1 MTNRILK
8 WLVLLA
14 LILFIVA
21 IVILLFGKP
30 SFSEDQVILKLEGP
44 TQASV
49 GDEVVYKIKYG
60 NKTKLELNNLKF
72 KFIYPEESIV
82 FKDDEILKELTETFT
97 TDTLQ
102 SGELGEKEFRAFLVG
117 DRGNIKNAKVEL
129 EFRAGNLRSSFEKS
143 DTLSTTLVSVPISL
157 TLVAPPSVVSGQT
170 INYIL
175 DYRNESGDNISDI
188 RFEFTYPDGFVVQE
202 RAPQPSG
209 TNIWSVPLLKR
220 GEGGRI
226 SIKGILTGREGGV
239 KTISVSLKRGIN
251 GEFVDYQK
259 AATSSIIS
267 NPLLTLDVFVN
278 DSKDYSAHLE
288 DRLQYTVRYKN
299 NSNFNLIGL
308 NLEVKPE
315 GEMYDIETL
324 DTKGGFYDSLS
335 ETILWNA
342 AVVSDFS
349 ALPPNRSGEVKFSVN
364 IKNSFPS
371 GGVGGRNFSVKVAA
385 KLRTPNTPS
394 GVEGEVVA
402 TADLVTKVGTQPTL
416 SQTAFYNDPAFGPSG
431 PLPLEVGQETVFTVH
446 WQLINP
452 GNDMSNVEVRAVLPP
467 GVMWKSIVSVGLG
480 QSEPSFDPNTSE
492 VIWNVGILP
501 QGTGVLIPK
510 YEASF
515 QVGVKPSVVGQTP
528 TLMKNGK
535 FSGTDS
541 FTKEHIILNTPD
553 LTTDNLVDQP
563 GQGAVQ

>member
-416 SQTAFYNDPAFGPSG
+416 SQTAFYNDSAFGPSG